1 MLGWLWFSLSRD
13 LIIYQLRAEVAELK
27 LALERQ
33 KNDVSGFYLGV
44 V

>member
-1 MLGWLWFSLSRD
+1 MLCSLWLSLSRD
-13 LIIYQLRAEVAELK
+13 LIIYQLRAEIAELK

-33 KNDVSGFYLGV
+33 KNDVSDFGLGV